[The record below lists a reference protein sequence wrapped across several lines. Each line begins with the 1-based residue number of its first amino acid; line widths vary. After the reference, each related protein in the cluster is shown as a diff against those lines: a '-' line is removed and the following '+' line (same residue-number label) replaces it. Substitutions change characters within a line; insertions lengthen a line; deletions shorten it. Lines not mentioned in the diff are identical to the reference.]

1 MRNIKYNPVLT
12 TKHYKQFKLTIKN
25 KTMKKQK
32 FSIKNLLFKSAR
44 EFQSWFA
51 YITKKFRDMTIMS
64 CQNVGKS
71 IMYKVKYS
79 I

>member
-1 MRNIKYNPVLT
+1 
-12 TKHYKQFKLTIKN
+12 
-25 KTMKKQK
+25 MKKQK

-64 CQNVGKS
+64 CHNVGKS

>member
-1 MRNIKYNPVLT
+1 MGLNPILT
-12 TKHYKQFKLTIKN
+12 TKNKHYKQFKLTIKN